1 VRSVGGW
8 RDHATELWDAL
19 RMICE
24 VVDRYD
30 QVIPA

>member
-1 VRSVGGW
+1 MAERDFAGGQ
-8 RDHATELWDAL
+8 ATELWDAL